1 MAVLK
6 IYESQVK
13 PQSPKVPTTGALT
26 LPVGLA
32 TQYGNALGSIG
43 AVVEKIALENK
54 AEEDANEASDIICQ
68 ICKGSNR
75 EHTYIMPIN
84 QY

>member
-6 IYESQVK
+6 IYESQTRVK
-13 PQSPKVPTTGALT
+13 DPQVAQTGALT

-32 TQYGNALGSIG
+32 TNYGKAISSVG

-54 AEEDANEASDIICQ
+54 AEVHSRQ
-68 ICKGSNR
+68 
-75 EHTYIMPIN
+75 
-84 QY
+84 